1 MKLIAA
7 WFILHIARALAPLVG
22 DNTVR
27 DLKRTHAKKRKRGK
41 AIFIK
46 KRKISFV

>member
-7 WFILHIARALAPLVG
+7 WFILDIARALAPLAG

-27 DLKRTHAKKRKRGK
+27 DLKRTHAKKGK
-41 AIFIK
+41 GARLF
-46 KRKISFV
+46 S